1 MVKKI
6 AFGTTLLDKGLV
18 SSGIDGIGHYCKEL
32 MHQFSAHPQGF
43 ELLPYSFGLKASP
56 SNAQLLDRYSKH
68 LRSLLGARLD
78 HTSEQFF
85 HEVDLVHS
93 TDQLI
98 PIVRNKPLVATVMDT
113 IPLSHPQFI
122 KFQSRFLKPYL
133 WKKLTQRADHIITIS
148 DFSKNKIINLMDY
161 PAEKITSISLG
172 VDERYFQ
179 RVSDEQV
186 QETLKLLQIEKPF
199 FLFIGSIQ
207 PRKNLLRLIRA
218 HESLPNQLAKEY
230 PLVIAGKLAWDD
242 GLTLQTIHKGIED
255 KRCIWVNYV
264 DDNQKRSLLQ
274 SCQGMAFVSLY
285 EGFGL
290 PVLEAFAS
298 EAPVITSNCT
308 SMPEVAGDCA
318 LLVDPLNIDSIQ
330 TALLQLIEDKLKVKD
345 LKEQGLQRAKQF
357 TWIRVAEQTKN
368 VYKLFI

>member
-1 MVKKI
+1 MKTILKALI
-6 AFGTTLLDKGLV
+6 ILSLITLIIFPTKSYAHGEQTAGPFALNGFV
-18 SSGIDGIGHYCKEL
+18 GYQYGIGTNGYIL
-32 MHQFSAHPQGF
+32 RGF
-43 ELLPYSFGLKASP
+43 DANLVIGNINGGYSNKTNFG
-56 SNAQLLDRYSKH
+56 SNAYIGIGIGS
-68 LRSLLGARLD
+68 A
-78 HTSEQFF
+78 
-85 HEVDLVHS
+85 
-93 TDQLI
+93 
-98 PIVRNKPLVATVMDT
+98 
-113 IPLSHPQFI
+113 
-122 KFQSRFLKPYL
+122 
-133 WKKLTQRADHIITIS
+133 
-148 DFSKNKIINLMDY
+148 
-161 PAEKITSISLG
+161 
-172 VDERYFQ
+172 
-179 RVSDEQV
+179 
-186 QETLKLLQIEKPF
+186 LQIQYGF
-199 FLFIGSIQ
+199 SYSQ
-207 PRKNLLRLIRA
+207 RKNLLRLIRA